1 MVLNMNHH
9 QETLQTWNKV
19 AALYQEMFMDLNLYN
34 ESYDFFCNAI
44 NVDKAEI
51 LEIGCGPGNISKYI
65 LSKRPDF
72 ALLGIDYAPNMV
84 KLAQENVPNG
94 SFSVMDCKEIRSI
107 NKRFDGIVCGFCLP
121 YLSPEECAQMI
132 GDANYLLNKD
142 GILYLSFVEGDPEQ
156 SGYKTGSSGDRTY
169 FYYHMQE
176 VLNNYLKQ
184 FGFTDLKTFFVEYTH
199 LRETK
204 EIHTI
209 ILAVKN

>member
-1 MVLNMNHH
+1 M
-9 QETLQTWNKV
+9 
-19 AALYQEMFMDLNLYN
+19 
-34 ESYDFFCNAI
+34 
-44 NVDKAEI
+44 
-51 LEIGCGPGNISKYI
+51 EIGCGPGNISKYI

-84 KLAQENVPNG
+84 KLAQENVPNA

-107 NKRFDGIVCGFCLP
+107 NKKFDGIVCGFCLP

-142 GILYLSFVEGDPEQ
+142 GILYLSFVEGDLEQ

-204 EIHTI
+204 EVHTI
-209 ILAVKN
+209 ILAVKD

>member
-1 MVLNMNHH
+1 MNHH

-19 AALYQEMFMDLNLYN
+19 AALYQEMFMDLDLYN

-84 KLAQENVPNG
+84 KLAQQNIPNA

-107 NKRFDGIVCGFCLP
+107 NKKFDGIVCGFCLP
-121 YLSPEECAQMI
+121 YLSPEECAQLI
-132 GDANYLLNKD
+132 SDANYLLNKR
-142 GILYLSFVEGDPEQ
+142 GVFYFSFVEGDPEQ

-169 FYYHMQE
+169 FYYHQHELLGRQLKKRGFEEINTFIVNYHQE
-176 VLNNYLKQ
+176 KRDPEV
-184 FGFTDLKTFFVEYTH
+184 
-199 LRETK
+199 
-204 EIHTI
+204 HTI
-209 ILAVKN
+209 LFARKIETA

>member
-1 MVLNMNHH
+1 MNHH

-19 AALYQEMFMDLNLYN
+19 AALYQELFMDLNLYN

-72 ALLGIDYAPNMV
+72 RLLGIDYAPNMV
-84 KLAQENVPNG
+84 KLAQQNVPNAN
-94 SFSVMDCKEIRSI
+94 FRVMDCKEIRSI
-107 NKRFDGIVCGFCLP
+107 DKKVDGIVCGFCLP
-121 YLSPEECAQMI
+121 YLSPEECAQLI
-132 GDANYLLNKD
+132 GDANYLLNND

-169 FYYHMQE
+169 FYYHQQE
-176 VLNNYLKQ
+176 AINNELEQ
-184 FGFTDLKTFFVEYTH
+184 SGFTKRKTFFVEYTH
-199 LRETK
+199 LREAK
-204 EIHTI
+204 EVHTI
-209 ILAVKN
+209 ILASKC